1 MSDVGSRA
9 QALELARRLIMDV
22 LWKTANIEVDGITFP
37 DTQEIVEG
45 RAPAGMSVHD
55 IVTVNN
61 IKHAFQ
67 FLFDQVDYPVDWQT
81 IAQYNRLLRTGLAS
95 DAGEIRSI
103 PVRISG
109 TSWQPTVPVYDDIR
123 EQLDTVLALSDP
135 QELATQLFAVI
146 ARGQW
151 FTDGNKRTALLAAN
165 HALIHAGMGILTIDP
180 DLKRDF
186 TTRLLSFYEHNTIAD
201 ITSWLR
207 YYAIGHVPSGLT
219 LAAQTQAHELD
230 AQQVTPQVS
239 TAHHHRRHV
248 R

>member
-1 MSDVGSRA
+1 MADVSSRA

-37 DTQEIVEG
+37 DTQEIIEG

-67 FLFDQVDYPVDWQT
+67 FLFEQVAYPINWQT
-81 IAQYNRLLRTGLAS
+81 ISQYNRLLRAGLDA
-95 DAGEIRSI
+95 DAGEMRTI

-109 TSWQPTVPVYDDIR
+109 TSWQPTIPVYDEVR
-123 EQLDTVLALSDP
+123 GQLDTIFVLDNP
-135 QELATQLFAVI
+135 QERATQLFSAI

-165 HALIHAGMGILTIDP
+165 HVLIHAGVGILTIDP
-180 DLKRDF
+180 ELKRDF
-186 TTRLLSFYEHNTIAD
+186 TTRLLDFYEKNNLSE
-201 ITSWLR
+201 ITNWLQ
-207 YYAIGHVPSGLT
+207 YYAIGHVPGGLT
-219 LAAQTQAHELD
+219 LAAQNQDYHHNL
-230 AQQVTPQVS
+230 QQIKPQVA
-239 TAHHHRRHV
+239 TLQKRARHV